1 MGNKE
6 LCLNLAFADSESEVI
21 NLLKK
26 VGYWSDTNA
35 WQYYGDTENNFA
47 TIENQQSRPEAALME
62 KLINSVDAVLISRH

>member
-35 WQYYGDTENNFA
+35 
-47 TIENQQSRPEAALME
+47 
-62 KLINSVDAVLISRH
+62 